1 MPQIFK
7 IGPYLIYFW
16 ANEGNPLEPIHV
28 HIAEGKPVEN
38 ATKLWITQSG
48 KCLLQNNNNSHIPDK
63 RLKLLIRIIEAN
75 SEEIINKWKAFFEK
89 VYYFC

>member
-48 KCLLQNNNNSHIPDK
+48 KCLLQNNNSHI
-63 RLKLLIRIIEAN
+63 
-75 SEEIINKWKAFFEK
+75 
-89 VYYFC
+89 

>member
-7 IGPYLIYFW
+7 LGPYLIYFW

-48 KCLLQNNNNSHIPDK
+48 KCLLQNNNSHIPDK

>member
-48 KCLLQNNNNSHIPDK
+48 KCLLQNNNSHIPDK
-63 RLKLLIRIIEAN
+63 RLKLLIRMIEAN

>member
-7 IGPYLIYFW
+7 IGPYLVYFW

-48 KCLLQNNNNSHIPDK
+48 KCLLQNNNSHIPDK
-63 RLKLLIRIIEAN
+63 RLKLLIRMIEAN

>member
-48 KCLLQNNNNSHIPDK
+48 KCLLQNNNSHIPDK

>member
-7 IGPYLIYFW
+7 IGPYLIYFG

-28 HIAEGKPVEN
+28 HIAEGRPIEN

-48 KCLLQNNNNSHIPDK
+48 KCLLQNNNSHIPDK
-63 RLKLLIRIIEAN
+63 RLKLLIRMIEAN

>member
-48 KCLLQNNNNSHIPDK
+48 KCLLKNNNSHIPDK